1 MGSGSG
7 LRLGLRVRVRVRVRV
22 GVRVRVL
29 CEAVLHLLLE
39 QPAHHDERADVV
51 DRIGGEAQRETD
63 ATRRQDEVD
72 VLVVL
77 LIGHLARVRV
87 RVRVSLT
94 LVLTLTLTL
103 PLP

>member
-1 MGSGSG
+1 M
-7 LRLGLRVRVRVRVRV
+7 
-22 GVRVRVL
+22 
-29 CEAVLHLLLE
+29 LHLLLE

-72 VLVVL
+72 VLIVL

-87 RVRVSLT
+87 RVRVRVSLT
-94 LVLTLTLTL
+94 LILTLTLTL